1 MFRYLPLFIL
11 INIISAQDW
20 VVKLNKKYSPAVV
33 TVLCY
38 DIYNER
44 LGHGSGFNVD
54 ESGVIIDIIEKV
66 KTKDHANQII
76 E

>member
-1 MFRYLPLFIL
+1 MGREYMGIIRTTFI
-11 INIISAQDW
+11 
-20 VVKLNKKYSPAVV
+20 
-33 TVLCY
+33 
-38 DIYNER
+38 
-44 LGHGSGFNVD
+44 VD